1 MLDNGQLVH
10 PVHERVAF
18 LDNAFKLTVDTG
30 NKFIP
35 GKQIGWI
42 YRHLFGTQEV
52 RLNPVFFKLGSINK
66 PAFFKFLDNPR
77 TFTTIDTQFLP
88 EFALEDTFGFR
99 LNQFKCFINRI
110 YHSTHLF
117 VLRSRVQW

>member
-18 LDNAFKLTVDTG
+18 LDNAFKFTVDTG
-30 NKFIP
+30 YKFIP

-42 YRHLFGTQEV
+42 YRHLFGTKEV
-52 RLNPVFFKLGSINK
+52 GLNPVFFKFGSINK
-66 PAFFKFLDNPR
+66 PAFFKFLDNPG

-88 EFALEDTFGFR
+88 EFALENTFRFR
-99 LNQFKCFINRI
+99 LDQFQCFINRI
-110 YHSTHLF
+110 NHSTHLF
-117 VLRSRVQW
+117 TP